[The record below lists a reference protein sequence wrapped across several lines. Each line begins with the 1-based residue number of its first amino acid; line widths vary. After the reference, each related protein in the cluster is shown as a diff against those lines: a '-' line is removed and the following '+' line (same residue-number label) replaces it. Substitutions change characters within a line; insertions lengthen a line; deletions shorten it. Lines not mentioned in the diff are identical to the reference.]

1 MKDFIK
7 KHKIILIIILVV
19 MILAFGGAIAFI
31 TLSKKPIVITSNHE
45 KTKEETKEEIKSEL
59 DMTVEEQYDS
69 DIIYAL
75 SHYSLM
81 FISDYNMLVGYPNAY
96 KDSMI
101 CFYAEVVKVIE
112 EGDDMLLQF
121 PGDDVLIQF
130 LNQNIEFI
138 LVDLD
143 DTVNRA
149 INAFCEHFLYSHAVS
164 PPQITLNAR

>member
-1 MKDFIK
+1 MAEALHGADAV
-7 KHKIILIIILVV
+7 H
-19 MILAFGGAIAFI
+19 LAVLQQVGQHLQEVRFTTAEEAGNPHANIGGRG
-31 TLSKKPIVITSNHE
+31 
-45 KTKEETKEEIKSEL
+45 
-59 DMTVEEQYDS
+59 VERLQ
-69 DIIYAL
+69 
-75 SHYSLM
+75 
-81 FISDYNMLVGYPNAY
+81 V
-96 KDSMI
+96 
-101 CFYAEVVKVIE
+101 VIE